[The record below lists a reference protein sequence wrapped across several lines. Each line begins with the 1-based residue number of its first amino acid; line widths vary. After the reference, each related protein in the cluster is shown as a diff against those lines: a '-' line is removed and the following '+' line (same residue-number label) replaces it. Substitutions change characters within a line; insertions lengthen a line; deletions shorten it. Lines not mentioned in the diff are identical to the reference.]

1 MYTVAMQRDRWAPVW
16 LMGLSNTTFG
26 LVGGFLVL
34 PLPQLLAAQHVPEAR
49 ITAITGA
56 CFLPG
61 FWVFA
66 LGPLLDFR
74 FSRRVWASVFA
85 VLAGVG
91 MTVAVL
97 LRGNLAVL
105 ETALIVAYAAA
116 ALSSNALGGW
126 LAGVVPML
134 AERAGDD
141 ANHEGAWLSSWTQV
155 GVFLGNG
162 GMAILAGEGM
172 RRLPLNVVAPLLG
185 LVVMLPAAVF
195 PWIPLVGQQEIG
207 GRSLGEGFKQFG
219 REIVAVLR
227 GRNVWLTL
235 LLFILPT
242 GSFALSNALGGV
254 AAEFHAS
261 EAFVTRMGGLGLSL
275 AGAAS
280 CLLLPVLARR
290 LRALPL
296 YLLIGTVGSVFTL
309 AMLLLPRNPA
319 TFAVA
324 FIGES
329 MVQAISFTAA
339 VAICF
344 AVIGENNPLAGTQFG
359 LLTAVT
365 VLPIVYM
372 GWLDGRAYS
381 GQHAWLPQVFPHS
394 VTGMYLFDGGLS
406 LVACAVM
413 AAVMLRW
420 ARLETR
426 LES

>member
-1 MYTVAMQRDRWAPVW
+1 MRGWAPVW

-26 LVGGFLVL
+26 LVGGFIVL

-49 ITAITGA
+49 ITAISGA
-56 CFLPG
+56 CLLPG

-74 FSRRVWASVFA
+74 FSRRWWAGVFA
-85 VLAGVG
+85 GLSGVA
-91 MTVAVL
+91 MMVAVL
-97 LRGNLAVL
+97 LRANLAVL
-105 ETALIVAYAAA
+105 EAGIIVSYAAA

-162 GMAILAGEGM
+162 GMAVLAGEGL

-185 LVVMLPAAVF
+185 VVVVLPALVF

-207 GRSLGEGFKQFG
+207 GRSLGEGFREFG
-219 REIVAVLR
+219 REVVAVLR
-227 GRNVWLTL
+227 GRHVWLTL
-235 LLFILPT
+235 LLFVLPT

-254 AAEFHAS
+254 AGDYHAS
-261 EAFVTRMGGLGLSL
+261 EAFVTRMGGLGLSF

-280 CLLLPVLARR
+280 CLLLPMLARR
-290 LRALPL
+290 VRALPL

-309 AMLLLPRNPA
+309 AMLALPRNPG

-324 FIGES
+324 FVGES
-329 MVQAISFTAA
+329 MVQALSFTAA

-365 VLPIVYM
+365 VLPIVAM

-381 GQHAWLPQVFPHS
+381 GDHAWLPKVFPHG

-406 LVACAVM
+406 LLACAVM
-413 AAVMLRW
+413 AVVVLRW
-420 ARLETR
+420 MPRRREIPPPP
-426 LES
+426 SPM

>member
-1 MYTVAMQRDRWAPVW
+1 
-16 LMGLSNTTFG
+16 MGLSNTTFG

-49 ITAITGA
+49 ITAISAA
-56 CFLPG
+56 CLLPG

-74 FSRRVWASVFA
+74 FSRRVWAAVFA
-85 VLAGVG
+85 ALAGVA

-105 ETALIVAYAAA
+105 EAALIVSYAAA

-134 AERAGDD
+134 AARAGDD
-141 ANHEGAWLSSWTQV
+141 DNGVSPSYEGAWLSSWTQV

-162 GMAILAGEGM
+162 AMAVLAGEGM

-185 LVVMLPAAVF
+185 AVVVLPAAVF

-207 GRSLGEGFKQFG
+207 GRSLGEGFRKFG
-219 REIVAVLR
+219 QEIGAVLR
-227 GRNVWLTL
+227 GRNVWLTM

-242 GSFALSNALGGV
+242 GSFALTNALGGV
-254 AAEFHAS
+254 ASEFHAS
-261 EAFVTRMGGLGLSL
+261 EAFVTRIGGLGLTV
-275 AGAAS
+275 AGAIS

-290 LRALPL
+290 VRALPL

-309 AMLLLPRNPA
+309 AMLLLPRTPA
-319 TFAVA
+319 TFALA
-324 FIGES
+324 FVGEN

-381 GQHAWLPQVFPHS
+381 GQHAGVLRWLPQAFPHS

-406 LVACAVM
+406 LLACAVM

-420 ARLETR
+420 MRSEAR
-426 LES
+426 